1 LPLVLDDASVNTDP
15 QRIRQIQRLLFRA
28 ADNLQIILFSCHD
41 VLFDGLG
48 AEFVQQLGRRR
59 H

>member
-1 LPLVLDDASVNTDP
+1 
-15 QRIRQIQRLLFRA
+15 LLFRA